1 MKRAPG
7 SLVLAFGVVLLSAPS
22 RSLPTLPG
30 SSLHSAVAAGI
41 VGRELD
47 SVLESRNGV
56 VTSAAE
62 AASAAEVRRK
72 IQDDEAGTY
81 IGEILLERDS
91 AVVRWPDGQPPLT
104 VWIQPWARVTDFD
117 PAFVDSVQAA
127 FKVWDNVGTPVHF
140 VFVHDSADAQIHVHW
155 IDHFD
160 QPISGR
166 TKWARDDSWAIT
178 EANVVLAVHHNEG
191 ATLDEES
198 MKALALHEIG
208 HVMGL
213 DHTSD
218 DLSIMAPRVRVRSLA
233 DEDRATVRLLYELPV
248 GPIPRD

>member
-1 MKRAPG
+1 MKRAFG
-7 SLVLAFGVVLLSAPS
+7 IVSLAFGVLLLSAPS
-22 RSLPTLPG
+22 RSLPTTPG
-30 SSLHSAVAAGI
+30 SSLHRATAAGTI
-41 VGRELD
+41 GGVLD
-47 SVLESRNGV
+47 TAESRASDG
-56 VTSAAE
+56 E
-62 AASAAEVRRK
+62 SAAEVRRK
-72 IQDDEAGTY
+72 IHDDEAGTY

-91 AVVRWPDGQPPLT
+91 AIVRWPDGQPPLT
-104 VWIQPWARVTDFD
+104 VWIQPWSHVADFN

-127 FKVWDNVGTPVHF
+127 FRIWDQVGTSVHF
-140 VFVHDSADAQIHVHW
+140 VFVRDSADAQVHVHW

-178 EANVVLAVHHNEG
+178 EANIVLAVHHNAG
-191 ATLDEES
+191 ATLDEDS

-213 DHTSD
+213 DHTTD
-218 DLSIMAPRVRVRSLA
+218 DMSIMAPRVRVRSLA

-248 GPIPRD
+248 GPIPRS

>member
-1 MKRAPG
+1 MKRALG
-7 SLVLAFGVVLLSAPS
+7 IFTLAFGVVLLSAPS

-30 SSLHSAVAAGI
+30 SSLHRASAGGT
-41 VGRELD
+41 VGRLLD
-47 SVLESRNGV
+47 STLESHAVDAENG
-56 VTSAAE
+56 AA
-62 AASAAEVRRK
+62 VRRK
-72 IQDDEAGTY
+72 ILDDEAGTY

-91 AVVRWPDGQPPLT
+91 AIVRWPDGQPPLT
-104 VWIQPWARVTDFD
+104 VWIQPWSHVADFD

-127 FKVWDNVGTPVHF
+127 FRVWDQVGTPVHF
-140 VFVHDSADAQIHVHW
+140 VFVRDSADAQIHVRW
-155 IDHFD
+155 IDHFE

-178 EANVVLAVHHNEG
+178 EANIVLAVHHNEG
-191 ATLDEES
+191 ATLDEDS

-248 GPIPRD
+248 GPIPRN

>member
-1 MKRAPG
+1 MKRALGFLIP
-7 SLVLAFGVVLLSAPS
+7 LALGVAVLSAPY
-22 RSLPTLPG
+22 RLPTTPG
-30 SSLHSAVAAGI
+30 AATFRSIAAGM
-41 VGRELD
+41 VGRLAD
-47 SVLESRNGV
+47 STPALRNADG
-56 VTSAAE
+56 E
-62 AASAAEVRRK
+62 AADVRRRLLR
-72 IQDDEAGTY
+72 DERGTY

-104 VWIQPWARVTDFD
+104 VWVQPWSHVPDFQA
-117 PAFVDSVQAA
+117 AFVDSVQSA
-127 FKVWDNVGTPVHF
+127 FRDWDQVGTPVHF
-140 VFVHDSADAQIHVHW
+140 RFVRDSADAQIHVHW

-166 TKWARDDSWAIT
+166 TKWARDDSWQIT
-178 EANVVLAVHHNEG
+178 EANIVLAVHHNEG
-191 ATLDEES
+191 LKLDVSS

-218 DLSIMAPRVRVRSLA
+218 AMSIMAPRVRVRALA

-248 GPIPRD
+248 GPVPDAGR

>member
-1 MKRAPG
+1 MKRALGFFIP
-7 SLVLAFGVVLLSAPS
+7 LALGVVLLSAPS
-22 RSLPTLPG
+22 RLPTTPG
-30 SSLHSAVAAGI
+30 SATFRAIAAGMI
-41 VGRELD
+41 GR
-47 SVLESRNGV
+47 SVDTVSSLRNADG
-56 VTSAAE
+56 E
-62 AASAAEVRRK
+62 AAEVRRR
-72 IQDDEAGTY
+72 ILRDERGTY

-91 AVVRWPDGQPPLT
+91 AIVRWPDGQPPLT
-104 VWIQPWARVTDFD
+104 VWVEPWSRVADFN
-117 PAFVDSVQAA
+117 PAFVDSVRAA
-127 FKVWDNVGTPVHF
+127 FVDWDQVGTPVHF
-140 VFVHDSADAQIHVHW
+140 RFVRDSADAQVHVHW

-178 EANVVLAVHHNEG
+178 EANIVLAVHHNQG
-191 ATLDEES
+191 QTLDENS

-218 DLSIMAPRVRVRSLA
+218 TMSIMAPRVRVRSLA

-248 GPIPRD
+248 GPVSEESR